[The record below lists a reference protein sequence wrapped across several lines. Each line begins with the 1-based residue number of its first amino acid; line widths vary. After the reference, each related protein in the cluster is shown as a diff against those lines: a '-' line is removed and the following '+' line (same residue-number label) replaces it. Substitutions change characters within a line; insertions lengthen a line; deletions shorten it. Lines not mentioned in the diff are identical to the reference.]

1 MRSRARPGRL
11 SVLAASSL
19 VVSACLAAP
28 PPGPAVELAYVGSS
42 TVAHFLRDS
51 AKAYPAASF
60 RIDTAPE
67 SEGGELAIAGG
78 AADLAGIA
86 TQPRPETL
94 RSGVNATLIGRDAI
108 AVIVDDEVPLRELG
122 REELRAI
129 FTGRATSWS
138 ELGGPDLPIRP
149 FVVAPESATHGIFR
163 AWALSGA
170 EYAGCEEVRPDRA
183 IVERVAAEPGA
194 IGHISFSFLD
204 GTPGVHPVAVEG
216 ELPSV
221 TNLDY
226 PITRPLYLLWRSGNP
241 AVERFV
247 AWTQGESGQDVVM
260 RRFVGTGVVG
270 SVRAVLPE
278 AGEEGLGTLVV
289 RTERETFMD
298 GDLAYFPHRPYE
310 ILSREG
316 TRLRQVPNR
325 IGDHDET
332 PERVRLSPGSY
343 LIRTCTA
350 RRGRVE
356 VFVTIDSGTI
366 TEVDVEQ
373 LLRRSG

>member
-1 MRSRARPGRL
+1 
-11 SVLAASSL
+11 V
-19 VVSACLAAP
+19 
-28 PPGPAVELAYVGSS
+28 
-42 TVAHFLRDS
+42 RDS
-51 AKAYPAASF
+51 EPTYRAATF
-60 RIDTAPE
+60 RIDTTPE
-67 SEGGELAIAGG
+67 SEGGELAIANG
-78 AADLAGIA
+78 AADVAGIA
-86 TQPRPETL
+86 NQPRPETL

-108 AVIVDDEVPLRELG
+108 AVIVNDGIPVRELG
-122 REELRAI
+122 RDQLRAI
-129 FTGRATSWS
+129 FTGGLASWA
-138 ELGGPDLPIRP
+138 ELGGPDVPIRP
-149 FVVAPESATHGIFR
+149 FIVGAESATHRIFR
-163 AWALSGA
+163 AWALAGA
-170 EYAGCEEVRPDRA
+170 EYAGCAEVRPDRE

-204 GTPGVHPVAVEG
+204 GPSGVHPVAVAG

-226 PITRPLYLLWRSGNP
+226 PISRPLYLLWRSGNP

-247 AWTQGESGQDVVM
+247 EWTQGESGQDVVM

-270 SVRAVLPE
+270 SVRAVLSE
-278 AGEEGLGTLVV
+278 AGKEGLGTLVV

-310 ILSREG
+310 ILSRDG
-316 TRLRQVPNR
+316 ARLREVPNR

-332 PERVRLSPGSY
+332 PERVQLSPGSY
-343 LIRTCTA
+343 LIRTHTA

-366 TEVDVEQ
+366 TEVDIEQ